1 MEIAVFYEVRDRL
14 YNAALA
20 GSSII
25 AEDFR
30 LKRAVE
36 DLGSLAEKGKVF
48 AALKQKCE
56 KLLEAGEDAS
66 SLLADCIALADAIAV
81 TLGQNGEPEGSE
93 VIGQKETAGIWDQNP
108 PVGNVTYR
116 EMQEALELLH
126 KGSENTLKITDK
138 YPGVLT
144 DIRFGRAVA
153 DGLNGRASDYG
164 ERFAALVLEI
174 CGDGLKQIYKDSLDL
189 KDEAAK
195 GRQIKVI
202 ASVYGAKESAWYQ
215 ELAQNESISQ
225 KVRLEAIS
233 ALSCSTDNEDV
244 LMELYKTGKG
254 KIKSAALEA
263 LARSGAAGI
272 DNYFE
277 KMLAKEDFSGS
288 DEELI
293 RVSPS
298 ETAAACVWKYVQL
311 CEADQKK
318 PPKMN
323 LLERKTGPVAEEAF
337 LRMLKLMNKR
347 ARGTF
352 GTSILIGN
360 LIEGIPG
367 ADELIEQL
375 YQKSPERF
383 SGAYA
388 YCGLVNGTL
397 SVSDLMRVQ
406 DMIYGNYCED
416 DKCPARYKFASEMLR
431 SIRLIP
437 VLGEYRVE
445 WTRGFDFLTRKIG
458 KELPQA
464 ILDVLTDPA
473 ALKSFNAAAECCV
486 SLSKL
491 CLSSDPATR
500 ALCEDTVYGPYSVG
514 PWEHERIM
522 KAAIPFLEK
531 AIEAH
536 PSLYYGTPVHKLI
549 TDKKG
554 RVDLYY
560 EFLCKNSEVQ
570 SLRPSVAPGAGWYGS
585 MRVEIPDH
593 DQMVK
598 EYQYAKDRVNK
609 MFSKVRAEDRQK
621 IMRVIDEMI

>member
-1 MEIAVFYEVRDRL
+1 MDISAFYEVRDRL

-25 AEDFR
+25 KEDFR

-36 DLGSLAEKGKVF
+36 GLAELAEKGKVF

-56 KLLEAGEDAS
+56 KLLEAGPDAS
-66 SLLADCIALADAIAV
+66 SQLADCIALADAVAV
-81 TLGQNGEPEGSE
+81 TLGQNGVPEGGES
-93 VIGQKETAGIWDQNP
+93 VGLKEHAGIWEQEP

-116 EMQEALELLH
+116 EMQEALELLS
-126 KGSENTLKITDK
+126 KGSENTIKIADK

-153 DGLNGRASDYG
+153 DGLNGRASEYG

-189 KDEAAK
+189 KDESAK

-202 ASVYGAKESAWYQ
+202 ASVYGAKENAWYQ
-215 ELAQNESISQ
+215 ELARNETISQ

-254 KIKSAALEA
+254 KIKSAALES

-311 CEADQKK
+311 CEADNKK
-318 PPKMN
+318 PPKMT
-323 LLERKTGPVAEEAF
+323 LLERKTGPVAAEAF
-337 LRMLKLMNKR
+337 FRMLKLMNKGR
-347 ARGTF
+347 RTSGS
-352 GTSILIGN
+352 SILIGN

-367 ADELIEQL
+367 ADDLIERL
-375 YQKSPERF
+375 YEKSPERF

-416 DKCPARYKFASEMLR
+416 EKCPARYKFASEMLR

-500 ALCEDTVYGPYSVG
+500 ALCEDTVNGAYSVG

-522 KAAIPFLEK
+522 KVAIPFLEK

>member
-1 MEIAVFYEVRDRL
+1 MDISAFYEVRDRL

-25 AEDFR
+25 KEDFR

-36 DLGSLAEKGKVF
+36 GLAELAEKGKVF

-56 KLLEAGEDAS
+56 KLLEAGPDAS
-66 SLLADCIALADAIAV
+66 SQLADCIALADAVAV
-81 TLGQNGEPEGSE
+81 TLGQNGVPEGGES
-93 VIGQKETAGIWDQNP
+93 VGLKEHAGIWEQEP

-116 EMQEALELLH
+116 EMQEALELLS
-126 KGSENTLKITDK
+126 KGSENTIKIADK

-153 DGLNGRASDYG
+153 DGLNGRASEYG

-189 KDEAAK
+189 KDESAK

-202 ASVYGAKESAWYQ
+202 ASVYGAKENVWYQ
-215 ELAQNESISQ
+215 ELARNETISQ

-254 KIKSAALEA
+254 KIKSAALES

-298 ETAAACVWKYVQL
+298 ETAAACALKYAQL

-318 PPKMN
+318 PPKMT
-323 LLERKTGPVAEEAF
+323 LLERKTGPVAAEAF
-337 LRMLKLMNKR
+337 FRMLKLMNKGR
-347 ARGTF
+347 RTSGS
-352 GTSILIGN
+352 SILIGN

-367 ADELIEQL
+367 ADDLIERL
-375 YQKSPERF
+375 YEKSPERF

-416 DKCPARYKFASEMLR
+416 EKCPARYKFASEMLR

-500 ALCEDTVYGPYSVG
+500 ALCEDTVNGAYSVG

-522 KAAIPFLEK
+522 KVAIPFLEK

-585 MRVEIPDH
+585 MRVEIADH

>member
-1 MEIAVFYEVRDRL
+1 MDISAFYEVRDRL

-25 AEDFR
+25 KEDFR

-36 DLGSLAEKGKVF
+36 GLAELAEKGKVF

-56 KLLEAGEDAS
+56 KLLEAGPDAS
-66 SLLADCIALADAIAV
+66 SQLADCIALADAVAV
-81 TLGQNGEPEGSE
+81 TLGQNGVPEGGES
-93 VIGQKETAGIWDQNP
+93 VGLKEHAGIWEQEP

-116 EMQEALELLH
+116 EMQEALELLS
-126 KGSENTLKITDK
+126 KGSENTIKIADK

-153 DGLNGRASDYG
+153 DGLNGRASEYG

-189 KDEAAK
+189 KDESAK

-202 ASVYGAKESAWYQ
+202 ASVYGAKENAWYQ
-215 ELAQNESISQ
+215 ELARNETISQ

-254 KIKSAALEA
+254 KIKSAALES

-311 CEADQKK
+311 CEADNKK
-318 PPKMN
+318 PPKMT
-323 LLERKTGPVAEEAF
+323 LLERKTGPVAAEAF
-337 LRMLKLMNKR
+337 FRMLKLMNKGR
-347 ARGTF
+347 RTSGS
-352 GTSILIGN
+352 SILIGN

-367 ADELIEQL
+367 ADDLIERL
-375 YQKSPERF
+375 YEKSPERF

-416 DKCPARYKFASEMLR
+416 EKCPARYKFASEMLR

-500 ALCEDTVYGPYSVG
+500 ALCEDTVNGAYSVG

-522 KAAIPFLEK
+522 KVAIPFLEK

-536 PSLYYGTPVHKLI
+536 PSLYYGTLVHKLI
-549 TDKKG
+549 TDTKG

-560 EFLCKNSEVQ
+560 EFLCKNVEIQ
-570 SLRPSVAPGAGWYGS
+570 SLRPSVSPGAGWRGS
-585 MRVEIPDH
+585 PRVEIADH
-593 DQMVK
+593 EQMVK
-598 EYQYAKDRVNK
+598 EYQYAKDQMNK
-609 MFSKVRAEDRQK
+609 MFSKIGKEDKLR

>member
-1 MEIAVFYEVRDRL
+1 MDISAFYEVRDRL

-25 AEDFR
+25 KEDFR

-36 DLGSLAEKGKVF
+36 GLAELAEKGKVF

-56 KLLEAGEDAS
+56 KLLEAGPDAS
-66 SLLADCIALADAIAV
+66 SQLADCIALADAVAV
-81 TLGQNGEPEGSE
+81 TLGQNGVPEGGES
-93 VIGQKETAGIWDQNP
+93 VGLKEHAGIWEQEP

-116 EMQEALELLH
+116 EMQEALELLR
-126 KGSENTLKITDK
+126 KGSENTLKISDK
-138 YPGVLT
+138 YPEVLT

-153 DGLNGRASDYG
+153 DGLNGKASEYG
-164 ERFAALVLEI
+164 DRFAAIVLEI
-174 CGDGLKQIYKDSLDL
+174 CGDGLKEIIKDSLDL
-189 KDEAAK
+189 NDESAK
-195 GRQIKVI
+195 GRQIKII
-202 ASVYGAKESAWYQ
+202 ASVYGSKDSAWYQ

-233 ALSCSTDNEDV
+233 ALSCSTANEDV

-254 KIKSAALEA
+254 KIKSAALES

-311 CEADQKK
+311 CEADNKK
-318 PPKMN
+318 PPKMT
-323 LLERKTGPVAEEAF
+323 LLERKTGPVAAEAF
-337 LRMLKLMNKR
+337 FRMLKLMNKGR
-347 ARGTF
+347 RTSGS
-352 GTSILIGN
+352 SILIGN

-445 WTRGFDFLTRKIG
+445 WTRGYEFLTRKIG

-500 ALCEDTVYGPYSVG
+500 ALCEDTVNGAYSVG

-536 PSLYYGTPVHKLI
+536 PSLYYGTLVHKLI
-549 TDKKG
+549 TDTKG

-560 EFLCKNSEVQ
+560 EFLCKNVEIQ
-570 SLRPSVAPGAGWYGS
+570 SLRPSVSPGAGWRGS
-585 MRVEIPDH
+585 PRVEIADH
-593 DQMVK
+593 EQMVK
-598 EYQYAKDRVNK
+598 EYQYAKDQMNK
-609 MFSKVRAEDRQK
+609 MFSKIGKEDKLR
-621 IMRVIDEMI
+621 IMRVIDEVI

>member
-1 MEIAVFYEVRDRL
+1 MDISAFYEVRDRL

-25 AEDFR
+25 KEDFR

-36 DLGSLAEKGKVF
+36 GLAELAEKGKVF

-56 KLLEAGEDAS
+56 KLLEAGPDAPS
-66 SLLADCIALADAIAV
+66 QLADCIALADAVAV
-81 TLGQNGEPEGSE
+81 TLGQNSVPEGGES
-93 VIGQKETAGIWDQNP
+93 VGLKDHAGIWEQEP

-116 EMQEALELLH
+116 EMQEALELLR
-126 KGSENTLKITDK
+126 KGSENTLKIADK
-138 YPGVLT
+138 YPEVLT

-153 DGLNGRASDYG
+153 DGLNGRASEYG
-164 ERFAALVLEI
+164 ERFAGLVLEI
-174 CGDGLKQIYKDSLDL
+174 CGDGLKEIIKDSLDL
-189 KDEAAK
+189 NDESAK
-195 GRQIKVI
+195 GRQIKII

-233 ALSCSTDNEDV
+233 ALSCSTSNEDV

-254 KIKSAALEA
+254 KIKTAALES
-263 LARSGAAGI
+263 LARAGAEGI
-272 DNYFE
+272 EPYFE
-277 KMLAKEDFSGS
+277 KMYEKDDFSGS

-298 ETAAACVWKYVQL
+298 ETAAKCVLKYVQL

-318 PPKMN
+318 PPKMI
-323 LLERKTGPVAEEAF
+323 LLERKTGPVGEEAI
-337 LRMLKLMNKR
+337 LRMLKVMHKGSR
-347 ARGTF
+347 RSA
-352 GTSILIGN
+352 GTSILISN

-367 ADELIEQL
+367 ADELIERL
-375 YQKSPERF
+375 YAKSPERF
-383 SGAYA
+383 SGAHA

-397 SVSDLMRVQ
+397 KASDLMRVQ
-406 DMIYGNYCED
+406 EMINGNYCED
-416 DKCPARYKFASEMLR
+416 DKCPACYKFASEMIR
-431 SIRLIP
+431 MIRLIP
-437 VLGEYRVE
+437 VVGQYRVE

-458 KELPQA
+458 TELPQA

-473 ALKSFNAAAECCV
+473 ALKSFNATAECCV

-500 ALCEDTVYGPYSVG
+500 ELCEDTVYGAYSVG
-514 PWEHERIM
+514 TWEHERIM

-536 PSLYYGTPVHKLI
+536 PSVYYGTPVHKLI

-560 EFLCKNSEVQ
+560 EFVCKNAEVQ
-570 SLRPSVAPGAGWYGS
+570 SIRPSVAPGAGWYGS
-585 MRVEIPDH
+585 MRVDIADH
-593 DQMVK
+593 EQKVK
-598 EYQYAKDRVNK
+598 EYQYAKDQLNK
-609 MFSKVRAEDRQK
+609 IFSKVSKEDKQK
-621 IMRVIDEMI
+621 IMRVIDEVI